1 MNSWQR
7 WIKAPQTHLARR
19 VLFQVHLWL
28 GIGLGLY
35 VLAISISG
43 SALLLRSPF
52 YGWFEPKT
60 VEPTDAA
67 PLTGDALN
75 ARMAEVYAGY
85 ELGFTIEGYEPTSA
99 TYIVLGKDGE
109 FFPHYFNQYTGEDIG
124 VANPWPIKT
133 VEWLANIHDDLL
145 MDRTGRQINGI
156 GGLLFVLMSFSGL
169 LIWWQGRARW
179 HEGLMIRRNSSRKFM
194 WQLHSFIGF
203 WSLLLMLAWG
213 VSGFQ
218 LGFPQFMNTVVDW
231 FDSDLTD
238 FERPDSVLRFFRTV
252 HFARIGEGMFAN
264 WAWTL
269 ISFLPSLMFITGL
282 ILWWRRVVRG
292 GRKSGTLVEKSVDE
306 SASTLASAQ

>member
-7 WIKAPQTHLARR
+7 WIQAPQTHSARKA
-19 VLFQVHLWL
+19 LFQIHLWL

-35 VLAISISG
+35 VLLISVSG

-52 YGWFEPKT
+52 YTWFEPKT
-60 VEPTDAA
+60 VEPTAA
-67 PLTGDALN
+67 TPLTGEALT

-99 TYIVLGKDGE
+99 TYIVLGKDGS

-133 VEWLANIHDDLL
+133 VEWLANFHDDLL
-145 MDRTGRQINGI
+145 LDRTGRSINGY
-156 GGLLFVLMSFSGL
+156 GGLLFVVMSLSGL
-169 LIWWQGRARW
+169 IIWWQGRVRW
-179 HEGLMIRRNSSRKFM
+179 HEGLVIKRHSNRKFM

-218 LGFPQFMNTVVDW
+218 LGFPQFMNAVIDW
-231 FDSDLTD
+231 FDSDLND
-238 FERPDSVLRFFRTV
+238 FERPNSMLQFFRSV
-252 HFARIGEGMFAN
+252 HFASFGESVLAQ
-264 WAWTL
+264 WSWILASL
-269 ISFLPSLMFITGL
+269 LPSVMFISGTV
-282 ILWWRRVVRG
+282 LWWRRVIV
-292 GRKSGTLVEKSVDE
+292 GRRAGKQQTS
-306 SASTLASAQ
+306 